1 MSAFEV
7 KPVLFYLVAKP
18 QLGNVV
24 DIDKVTKLG
33 LGNQDPD

>member
-7 KPVLFYLVAKP
+7 KPVLFSLVAKP

-33 LGNQDPD
+33 LGNQNPD